1 MTWKRPDEDRPRHG
15 QLVLMRGPQGG
26 LFLGRFVGD
35 TDTARTNDSMCRRR
49 CAWWQE
55 IPEENMQM
63 KVKLDR
69 GAYLPE
75 RAHATDAGADIRTP
89 VSFVLAARSSHTVN
103 TGVHIQ
109 IPSNTKCDIRS
120 KSGLNINH
128 DIISEGL
135 IDEGFSGEIRVR
147 LHNLS
152 DEPYTFNRG
161 DKITQ
166 IVVTPVYYPEFEK
179 VEAVEGGERG
189 EAGIGSTGR

>member
-1 MTWKRPDEDRPRHG
+1 MEREYDYDKAPNSVIAAINEAA
-15 QLVLMRGPQGG
+15 
-26 LFLGRFVGD
+26 LGAVNRVFKML
-35 TDTARTNDSMCRRR
+35 ALR
-49 CAWWQE
+49 
-55 IPEENMQM
+55 
-63 KVKLDR
+63 KVKVQLDE
-69 GAYLPE
+69 GAFMPE
-75 RAHATDAGADIRTP
+75 RAHDTDAGADIRTP

-120 KSGLNINH
+120 KSGLNTNH

-152 DEPYTFNRG
+152 DEPYTFSRG

-166 IVVTPVYYPEFEK
+166 IVVTPVYYPEFEE
-179 VEAVEGGERG
+179 VEQVEGGERG
-189 EAGIGSTGR
+189 ENGYGSTGR

>member
-1 MTWKRPDEDRPRHG
+1 MPEDMEQSINEIALSVVNRVMKMLESRKVMV
-15 QLVLMRGPQGG
+15 QL
-26 LFLGRFVGD
+26 D
-35 TDTARTNDSMCRRR
+35 D
-49 CAWWQE
+49 
-55 IPEENMQM
+55 
-63 KVKLDR
+63 
-69 GAYLPE
+69 GAFMPE
-75 RAHATDAGADIRTP
+75 RAHDTDAGADIRTP
-89 VSFVLAARSSHTVN
+89 ESFVLPAGGSHTVN

-120 KSGLNINH
+120 KSGLNTNH

-166 IVVTPVYYPEFEK
+166 IVVTPVYYPEFEE
-179 VEAVEGGERG
+179 VEQVEGGERG
-189 EAGIGSTGR
+189 ENGYGSTGR

>member
-1 MTWKRPDEDRPRHG
+1 MEREYDYDKAPNSLIAAINEAA
-15 QLVLMRGPQGG
+15 
-26 LFLGRFVGD
+26 LG
-35 TDTARTNDSMCRRR
+35 AEMLAMC
-49 CAWWQE
+49 
-55 IPEENMQM
+55 
-63 KVKLDR
+63 KVKVQLDE
-69 GAYLPE
+69 GAFMPE
-75 RAHATDAGADIRTP
+75 RAHGTDAGADIRTP

-120 KSGLNINH
+120 KSGLNTNH

-166 IVVTPVYYPEFEK
+166 LVVTPVYYPEFEE
-179 VEAVEGGERG
+179 VEQVEGGERG
-189 EAGIGSTGR
+189 ENGYGSTGR